1 MVYYSHMNSIQR
13 QIRLNLPEELMD
25 YLLSGAQRYGLPI
38 TAYLKHL
45 IMKDAD
51 RLEYPVFEPSER
63 TEKRYLE
70 AVRNEDKAIKATDDV
85 GKFLDNL

>member
-1 MVYYSHMNSIQR
+1 MIYYGHMNTVQR
-13 QIRLNLPEELMD
+13 QIKLNLPDELMD

-51 RLEYPVFEPSER
+51 RMEYPVFEPSER

-70 AVRNEDKAIKATDDV
+70 AIRNEDEAIKVNGDV
-85 GKFLDNL
+85 GRFLDNL